1 MALNTFGDVM
11 REKARRQLLRQ
22 DSEIADR
29 KGRLNLEQKRTAMQG
44 QQFQAGQAQELM
56 RDNTKY
62 ANEASQ
68 LDTRGQQAMNLQTNQ
83 QGFTAGQNQLQQQ
96 FTGEEA
102 QKTRDFTSTN
112 ELAKDNRNLAAEL
125 LKGGTGGQPVDNLYN
140 NDGSF
145 ANRANLAE
153 IEPPSQRG
161 EVGRYRPHNF
171 TDAAGN
177 VQTKTIDTRT
187 GLPVEQE
194 QQQYEQPPQDKAKRV
209 KGQVYRNSNGEI
221 ATWDGTGFVRMQGRV
236 PAQ

>member
-22 DSEIADR
+22 DAEISDK

-56 RDNTKY
+56 RDNTRY

-68 LDTRGQQAMNLQTNQ
+68 LDTRGKQAMNLQTNQ
-83 QGFTAGQNQLQQQ
+83 QGFTAGQSQLQRD

-153 IEPPSQRG
+153 IQPPKQRA
-161 EVGRYRPHNF
+161 ETGRYRPYNF
-171 TDAAGN
+171 TDPEGN
-177 VQTKTIDTRT
+177 VTTRMYDTT
-187 GLPVEQE
+187 SPDMPDQGQQGDAPLLP
-194 QQQYEQPPQDKAKRV
+194 PDPKKWV
-209 KGQVYRNSNGEI
+209 KNQVYTNKFGQRAIYDGEGLRVI
-221 ATWDGTGFVRMQGRV
+221 AQ
-236 PAQ
+236 